1 MPQAVASVPSSP
13 ASAAPRPAL
22 VVTVL
27 SSVGLVA
34 SLCLTLVV
42 PLVSQL
48 PRLLDTSAATA
59 SWVITS
65 TLLAGAVATP
75 IAGRLGDMVGKR
87 RVLLATLALLV
98 VGSVL
103 CAVTADLVPVLVGRS
118 LQGVAVSAVP
128 LGISLMRDTLP
139 PARLGSGI
147 ALMSATLGI
156 GGGLGLPLAAII
168 VQLAD
173 WHALFWVAG
182 GLGLVGVVLVALVIP
197 ESTTR
202 TGGRFDAGG
211 AVVLSI
217 GLIGLL
223 LAVSKGAEWGWTSAA
238 TLTSAAVAVVA
249 LIGWGFY
256 ELRVRDPLVDL
267 RLNARRAVL
276 LPNLI
281 SIPVGVAM
289 FTGMVVFPQL
299 LTAPVASGHG
309 LGMSLLA
316 AGVTLAPMG
325 LVMMAMSPVTA
336 RISAAAG
343 PRTSLW
349 IGLVVIAVAYLAG
362 IVLVGAA
369 WQVSLVIAVIG
380 AGVALSY
387 GSLPALIMRAVPTT
401 RTAAANGLNTL
412 MRSIGT
418 SAASAVAAVVLSA
431 STVAVGDTLVPSLGA
446 IRTTLLIAAG
456 CAVLALLVSFAV
468 PSLPEPTEEVEEF
481 GRTETAPETAPETAT
496 DAVTVAHPALL
507 RGRVLHGDGGPAT
520 GARVT
525 LVGNDGRQLAVAPV
539 DEHGAFTA
547 DPGPH
552 RPVLLIAALPGAA
565 PAAVHVAPGQD
576 TLASPL
582 VLLPARVHRR
592 TAIPEITGAS
602 STPSRAPRCTS
613 HS

>member
-1 MPQAVASVPSSP
+1 MPHAGVPT
-13 ASAAPRPAL
+13 ARDAAPRPAL

-34 SLCLTLVV
+34 SLCMTLVV
-42 PLVSQL
+42 PVVPQL
-48 PRLLDTSAATA
+48 PQLLDTSTATA
-59 SWVITS
+59 SWVITA

-103 CAVTADLVPVLVGRS
+103 CAVTSALLPVLLGRA

-156 GGGLGLPLAAII
+156 GGGLGLPLSALI
-168 VQLAD
+168 VQVAD

-182 GLGLVGVVLVALVIP
+182 GLGLAGLLLVAVVIP
-197 ESTTR
+197 ETATR
-202 TGGRFDAGG
+202 SGGHFDAVG
-211 AVVLSI
+211 AVGLSV

-223 LAVSKGAEWGWTSAA
+223 LAVSKGGEWGWTSTA
-238 TLTSAAVAVVA
+238 TLTSAGVAVVA
-249 LIGWGFY
+249 LLAWGAY
-256 ELRVRDPLVDL
+256 EMRVTDPLVDL

-299 LTAPVASGHG
+299 LSAPLASGHG
-309 LGMSLLA
+309 LGLSLLA
-316 AGVTLAPMG
+316 AGLTLAPNG
-325 LVMMAMSPVTA
+325 LVMMLMSPVTA
-336 RISAAAG
+336 RISARMG
-343 PRTSLW
+343 PRTSLR
-349 IGLVVIAVAYLAG
+349 IGLVVIAVAYAAST
-362 IVLVGAA
+362 VLLSAA
-369 WQVSLVIAVIG
+369 WQISVVISVIG

-387 GSLPALIMRAVPTT
+387 GALPALIMRAVPTT

-418 SAASAVAAVVLSA
+418 STASALAAVVLA
-431 STVAVGDTLVPSLGA
+431 GSTMPVEGTLVPSLGA
-446 IRTTLLIAAG
+446 LRTTLLIAAG
-456 CAVLALLVSFAV
+456 CAVLALLVSLAV
-468 PSLPEPTEEVEEF
+468 PSLPEPEVAAERAQEE
-481 GRTETAPETAPETAT
+481 APVPAGAGT
-496 DAVTVAHPALL
+496 DGHEADRHEADRHEADRHEADRHEADRHEADRHEADGHGPAVL
-507 RGRVLHGDGGPAT
+507 RGRVLHDHGAPAA

-525 LVGNDGRQLAVAPV
+525 LVDLDGRQLAVSPV
-539 DEHGAFTA
+539 DGDGVFAA

-552 RPVLLIAALPGAA
+552 RPVLLIAGLAGAR
-565 PAAVHVAPGQD
+565 PAAVHVVPGQD
-576 TLASPL
+576 TLDRPVVLSPL
-582 VLLPARVHRR
+582 AR
-592 TAIPEITGAS
+592 
-602 STPSRAPRCTS
+602 
-613 HS
+613 